1 MRNVYLVTFL
11 ACVLLVSVLGFR
23 GTTFT
28 HPPADVF
35 PELLFPGM
43 KYQPKLR
50 PQSASAFFADG
61 RADRMPPAHTVM
73 RGMAEDEKGNYNGDN
88 DALYRGKDAKGQFVN
103 GFPKEIAVDASLL
116 KLGQAKY
123 TIYCSP
129 CHGLNGSGDGVVAK
143 YGMGSLAAN
152 GNYHSDRI
160 RSMPDGQI
168 FDTITNGS
176 ASKVMF
182 SYADKLNPHERWAVV
197 AYVRAL
203 QRAQQGTVADVTDAS
218 AKQTLGIK

>member
-1 MRNVYLVTFL
+1 MRNVYLATFF
-11 ACVLLVSVLGFR
+11 ACVLLVSIMGFR

-35 PELLFPGM
+35 PEWLFPGM

-50 PQSASAFFADG
+50 PQSASNFFADG
-61 RADRMPPAHTVM
+61 RADRMPPPHTVM
-73 RGMAEDEKGNYNGDN
+73 REEFVDAHGNYNGD
-88 DALYRGKDAKGQFVN
+88 DDHLYRGRDANGQFAQ
-103 GFPKEIAVDASLL
+103 GFPKSVTVDMNLL
-116 KLGQAKY
+116 KLGQVKF
-123 TIYCSP
+123 TTYCSP
-129 CHGLNGSGDGVVAK
+129 CHGLNGAGDGMLAK
-143 YGMGSLAAN
+143 YGMGTLAAN

-160 RSMPDGQI
+160 RNMPEGQI

-176 ASKVMF
+176 ASKVMLP
-182 SYADKLNPHERWAVV
+182 YADKLTPHERWAVV

-203 QRAQQGTVADVTDAS
+203 QRSHEGTVADVTDPA

>member
-11 ACVLLVSVLGFR
+11 GVVLLVSILGFR

-28 HPPADVF
+28 KPPADVF
-35 PELLFPGM
+35 PEWLFPGM

-61 RADRMPPAHTVM
+61 RADRLPPPHTVM
-73 RGMAEDEKGNYNGDN
+73 RGRLDEDDHF
-88 DALYRGKDAKGQFVN
+88 YRGKDANGQFVA
-103 GFPKEIAVDASLL
+103 GFPSGLTVDMPLL
-116 KLGQAKY
+116 ERGRTKY
-123 TIYCSP
+123 ATFCAP
-129 CHGLNGSGDGVVAK
+129 CHGETGAGDGILSR
-143 YGMGSLAAN
+143 YGMGTLGTN
-152 GNYHSDRI
+152 GNYHTDRL
-160 RSMPDGQI
+160 RAMPEGQI

-182 SYADKLNPHERWAVV
+182 PYGDKLAPDERWAVV

-203 QRAQQGTVADVTDAS
+203 QRAQHGAPSDVVDAT
-218 AKQTLGIK
+218 AKRNLGIK